1 MLFNFYTAAL
11 KLFARIC
18 LGVVLVIILWLGGD
32 MLLDATKQRA
42 FSLIEILITIAIISI
57 LMAVAA
63 PSYARYTRKAHYT
76 ELVNAAAALKLAV
89 EGCYQALGDLQQCN
103 SGNNGIPAAQKKST
117 GLVALAEVKNGTIN
131 ITPTAKYGIKTTDTY
146 ILQARVKD
154 EHLLWSAA
162 GNGVKNG
169 YV

>member
-1 MLFNFYTAAL
+1 
-11 KLFARIC
+11 
-18 LGVVLVIILWLGGD
+18 
-32 MLLDATKQRA
+32 MLLDAAKQRA

-131 ITPTAKYGIKTTDTY
+131 ITPAAKYGIKTTDTY

-154 EHLLWSAA
+154 EHLIWSAA

-169 YV
+169 YA